1 MSSHLPLTRRVLR
14 AYFGHRTPQIVF
26 PGSPGPGEPTG
37 HPGIRASGHPG
48 IRASGHPGIR
58 ASGHPGIR
66 ASG

>member
-1 MSSHLPLTRRVLR
+1 M
-14 AYFGHRTPQIVF
+14 F

-66 ASG
+66 ASDRAGFVYGTLRADELTPGAL